1 MVLYITKK
9 QGKYQLTFIG
19 DGILFAVFK
28 RNIYFSQTSSSHDT
42 FKTTSPC
49 GWAQVD
55 RLVMHAYYAICYLVN
70 IVISFFKPDE
80 EGVQNSGQHS

>member
-9 QGKYQLTFIG
+9 HGKYQLTFIG
-19 DGILFAVFK
+19 AGILFAVFK
-28 RNIYFSQTSSSHDT
+28 RNIYFSQTSSSYDS

-55 RLVMHAYYAICYLVN
+55 RLVRHNMQFAMW
-70 IVISFFKPDE
+70 
-80 EGVQNSGQHS
+80 